1 MKKLFLFLI
10 VSLPLAM
17 TQAAEKA
24 KIVFEETSYVFSD
37 NVLGE
42 TSEHV
47 FVFKNEGKAP
57 LVVSDAIPSCGC
69 VKPSWTRRPVA
80 PGDTGSV
87 HVYYTSKVSG
97 AFHKTIKIYSN
108 TSGKKPVL
116 TISGETKAGK

>member
-1 MKKLFLFLI
+1 MKKLFICLLS
-10 VSLPLAM
+10 VLPLI
-17 TQAAEKA
+17 TISAADKA
-24 KIVFEETSYVFSD
+24 KIAFEETSYVFQD

-47 FVFKNEGKAP
+47 FVFKNTGNAP
-57 LVVSDAIPSCGC
+57 LVVSDAVPSCGC
-69 VKPSWTRRPVA
+69 VKPSWTQQPVS

-108 TSGKKPVL
+108 ASGKKPVL
-116 TISGETKAGK
+116 TISGETKKK

>member
-1 MKKLFLFLI
+1 MKKYLI
-10 VSLPLAM
+10 CLIATFTM
-17 TQAAEKA
+17 TTIADAAEKA
-24 KIVFEETSYVFSD
+24 KIVFEETSYVMND

-57 LVVSDAIPSCGC
+57 LVVSDAVPSCGC
-69 VKPSWTRRPVA
+69 VKPSWTRQPIA

-97 AFHKTIKIYSN
+97 AFHKTIKVFSN
-108 TSGKKPVL
+108 SAGKKPVL
-116 TISGETKAGK
+116 TISGETKK

>member
-1 MKKLFLFLI
+1 MKKFLI
-10 VSLPLAM
+10 CLLATFSM
-17 TQAAEKA
+17 NSVVEAADKA
-24 KIVFEETSYVFSD
+24 KIVFEETSYVMND

-69 VKPSWTRRPVA
+69 VKPSWTRQPVA

-87 HVYYTSKVSG
+87 HVYYTSKISG
-97 AFHKTIKIYSN
+97 AFHKTIKVYSN
-108 TSGKKPVL
+108 STGKKPVL
-116 TISGETKAGK
+116 TISGETKK

>member
-1 MKKLFLFLI
+1 MKKFLI
-10 VSLPLAM
+10 CLLATFSM
-17 TQAAEKA
+17 NSVMEAADKA
-24 KIVFEETSYVFSD
+24 KIVFEETSYVMND

-69 VKPSWTRRPVA
+69 VKPSWTRQPVA

-87 HVYYTSKVSG
+87 HVYYTSKISG
-97 AFHKTIKIYSN
+97 AFHKTIKVYSN
-108 TSGKKPVL
+108 STGKKPVL
-116 TISGETKAGK
+116 TISGETKK